1 MTKKYRNIKCLEAG
15 LDCTVGK
22 VYPVLTVT
30 GNWVV
35 YIDDASEEARLGAA
49 SLMAG
54 KWEPTD
60 EEVTHG

>member
-1 MTKKYRNIKCLEAG
+1 MSKQYRNIKFLAAG

-22 VYPVLTVT
+22 VYPVLRVGASWVT
-30 GNWVV
+30 
-35 YIDDASEEARLGAA
+35 YIDDANEEANLGMA